1 MVTSILRKF
10 MGLGK
15 RGKLKG
21 PERAR
26 NGIRGPER
34 VGGKPERA
42 ARGHRVPGME

>member
-1 MVTSILRKF
+1 MMIRTHVGSE
-10 MGLGK
+10 
-15 RGKLKG
+15 KLKG

-42 ARGHRVPGME
+42 ARGQRVPGME